1 MHSRIWNEL
10 DLSCSEMDGEEASFQ
25 LWFETLQRLS
35 LAERKWE
42 TIPDDRASVRK
53 KALPLEC
60 FASDRIAED
69 EWRDREGCTAEE
81 DLQNIEAQNL
91 ITL

>member
-1 MHSRIWNEL
+1 MSWTFRALKWMEKRL
-10 DLSCSEMDGEEASFQ
+10 VFSCDLKLYRD
-25 LWFETLQRLS
+25 S

-69 EWRDREGCTAEE
+69 EWRDREGCTAE
-81 DLQNIEAQNL
+81 DNLQNIEAQNL
-91 ITL
+91 R